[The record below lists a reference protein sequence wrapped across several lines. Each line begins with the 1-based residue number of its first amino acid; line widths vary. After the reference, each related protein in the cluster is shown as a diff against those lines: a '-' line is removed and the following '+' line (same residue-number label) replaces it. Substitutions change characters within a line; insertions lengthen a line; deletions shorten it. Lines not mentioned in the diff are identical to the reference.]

1 MWKTLLRF
9 CEPLKW
15 VHVSS
20 DKGKGKAK
28 EVKEVK
34 SEPEFRFQELVEE
47 LRGLRQDLRE
57 LWTDFWNTHC
67 VTMQIANLT
76 VDVVND
82 MEDLTRHFV
91 PYPEEREEEAGIS
104 GKAGGAEEDGE
115 ETLQ

>member
-34 SEPEFRFQELVEE
+34 SGPEFGFQELVEE
-47 LRGLRQDLRE
+47 L
-57 LWTDFWNTHC
+57 
-67 VTMQIANLT
+67 
-76 VDVVND
+76 
-82 MEDLTRHFV
+82 
-91 PYPEEREEEAGIS
+91 
-104 GKAGGAEEDGE
+104 
-115 ETLQ
+115 